1 MTPNESTT
9 PPHARDAG
17 KRLLHLLLERL
28 AQRTAGDG
36 QDDRR
41 GKRPRRR
48 SRTFAHHV
56 QLGDGPLELRVDDLL
71 ERLENGVA
79 VDLHRSCTVAK
90 IGGVTWLGLVR
101 KNLLRRPVRTLLT
114 AAGVALGVGL
124 IVALLS
130 IAAGTERT
138 AGDLIHVGR
147 ADFGLF
153 QSGVSDATKSLLPDS
168 LESRIRHDAGV
179 AQTALVFLDVTTVNK
194 QAASLVIGLDPSE
207 FAAKRLTLVEG
218 TRAGALAGDH
228 FDASSERR
236 CTSASAPFP
245 STGIFHS
252 GDRFEDSG
260 VVLPLSTVQALANRP
275 GEMTS
280 IGVIV
285 MPRQR
290 PQAVAK
296 RLEKRYGITAVVEP
310 GQAVNVDTSSRLI
323 IDVGWVIS
331 VLALIV
337 GGIGVTNTMAMSVFE
352 RVREIGI
359 LRAVGW
365 PGRRIAALIVSEA
378 LGISLV
384 ALALGLGVGV
394 LAAHLFT
401 AQTGLSTLVSPAF
414 TASVFGWGLAFA
426 LGVGLLGAVYPA
438 WRALR
443 LSPIEALRRE

>member
-1 MTPNESTT
+1 M
-9 PPHARDAG
+9 
-17 KRLLHLLLERL
+17 
-28 AQRTAGDG
+28 
-36 QDDRR
+36 
-41 GKRPRRR
+41 
-48 SRTFAHHV
+48 
-56 QLGDGPLELRVDDLL
+56 
-71 ERLENGVA
+71 
-79 VDLHRSCTVAK
+79 
-90 IGGVTWLGLVR
+90 TWLGLVR

-114 AAGVALGVGL
+114 AAGVALGVAL

-153 QSGVSDATKSLLPDS
+153 QSGVSDATKSLLPVS
-168 LESRIRHDAGV
+168 LETRVAHDPGV
-179 AQTALVFLDVTTVNK
+179 AQTALVFLYVTTVDG
-194 QAASLVIGLDPSE
+194 QASSLVLGLAPDE
-207 FAAKRLTLVEG
+207 FAAQRLTLVSG
-218 TRAGALAGDH
+218 TRTGALAGDH
-228 FDASSERR
+228 FDAHLGEAVRIGRR
-236 CTSASAPFP
+236 SFP
-245 STGIFHS
+245 VTGIFHS
-252 GDRFEDSG
+252 GNRFEDSG
-260 VVLPLSTVQALANRP
+260 VVLPLATVQALANRR
-275 GEMTS
+275 GEVTS
-280 IGVIV
+280 IGVV
-285 MPRQR
+285 AKPGQR
-290 PQAVAK
+290 PQAVAT
-296 RLEKRYGITAVVEP
+296 RLEKKYGITAVVEP

-323 IDVGWVIS
+323 VDVGWVIS

-365 PGRRIAALIVSEA
+365 SGRRIAALIVSEA

-401 AQTGLSTLVSPAF
+401 AQTGLSTLVTPTF
-414 TASVFGWGLAFA
+414 TAGVFGWGLAFA
-426 LGVGLLGAVYPA
+426 LGVGVVGAIYPA